1 MTAVGPKAALA
12 GRGGATPPGPDSV
25 VRLHRLVRRREHGE
39 WLVGRIDIGE
49 VVALPD
55 TGVRVIDLLADGLT
69 IDQARQ
75 RLTGEVER
83 PVDVAGFARG
93 LLGLGF
99 VAAVDGVPQPSAPP
113 RRPMF
118 ARLRPRHTAWIQHPA
133 TAWCM
138 AALILAGALRTAA
151 APHSFPGYHT
161 LLWSRQGSL
170 VLATTF
176 VGGWALLMLHECAHL
191 AAARAVGIPSRIRLG
206 TRLQFLVAQTDIS
219 GIELFPR
226 RCRLTA
232 YLAGIAVN
240 LGVTS
245 AAVLALPFAD
255 PRSAVHRA
263 LAVAALLSVV
273 QLPFQLLVFMR
284 TDLYFVLQDL
294 TGCRNLHQ
302 DGRAYLRYLRSRI
315 RQAPGRGNGRPSDPT
330 GALPARE
337 RAAVRWYSVLLALGS
352 CGCLLVLATVTLP
365 TDITL
370 LLRAGRRLGPDQ
382 PVGVNL
388 DAATVLLVL
397 GGVQAMWISAKIRGR
412 RRRSAEAA

>member
-1 MTAVGPKAALA
+1 MTAVEPAATHV
-12 GRGGATPPGPDSV
+12 GRGTATPLGPDSV

-69 IDQARQ
+69 VDQARL
-75 RLTGEVER
+75 RLTGEVRR
-83 PVDVAGFARG
+83 PVDVAGFARE
-93 LLGLGF
+93 LLRLGF
-99 VAAVDGVPQPSAPP
+99 VAAVDDVPQPSAPP

-118 ARLRPRHTAWIQHPA
+118 ARLLPRHTAWIQHPA
-133 TAWCM
+133 TAWCLV
-138 AALILAGALRTAA
+138 ALVLAGALRTAL
-151 APHSFPGYHT
+151 APHSFPDYRT
-161 LLWSRQGSL
+161 LLWSRRGSL

-245 AAVLALPFAD
+245 AAVLALPLAG
-255 PRSAVHRA
+255 PGSAVHRA
-263 LAVAALLSVV
+263 VAVAALLSAV

-294 TGCRNLHQ
+294 TGCRDLHQ
-302 DGRAYLRYLRSRI
+302 DGRAYLRYLPGRI
-315 RQAPGRGNGRPSDPT
+315 RHALGLGDRCPDDPT
-330 GALPARE
+330 RGLPARE
-337 RAAVRWYSVLLALGS
+337 RTAVRWYSVLLALGS

-365 TDITL
+365 TDATL
-370 LLRAGRRLGPDQ
+370 LLRAGRHLGPDE

-412 RRRSAEAA
+412 RRRDA